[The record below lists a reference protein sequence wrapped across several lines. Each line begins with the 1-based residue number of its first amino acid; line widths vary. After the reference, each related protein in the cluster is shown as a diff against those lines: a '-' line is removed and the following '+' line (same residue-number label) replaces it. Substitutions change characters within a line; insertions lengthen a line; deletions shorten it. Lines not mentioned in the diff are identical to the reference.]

1 MRESRSPQSPTW
13 KLYACLRVKKNAP
26 RPVWR
31 LAPIRDLHRHFS
43 VMLEVLGEVDRRR
56 ATSPQLPLDGIE
68 FVEHLIAQLPEDL
81 FRLGHVL
88 HAYQLSG
95 SSSVV
100 TEL

>member
-1 MRESRSPQSPTW
+1 MPYPG
-13 KLYACLRVKKNAP
+13 AHGALRNGA
-26 RPVWR
+26 
-31 LAPIRDLHRHFS
+31 S
-43 VMLEVLGEVDRRR
+43 E
-56 ATSPQLPLDGIE
+56 PQLPLDGIE

-100 TEL
+100 TGIVT